1 MELILMLLLGLTL
14 GLIGGFLYSKSQYAK
29 QLEQQLQLIKSEM
42 FSASERILKERARE
56 LSDSNEQQL
65 SNILNPLKENIRQMK
80 DAVEKSDRAQTV
92 TMERLDA
99 SIKENLKQAQE
110 VGQRAENL
118 ARALT
123 SENKTQGNFGELR
136 LKQLLEEMGLE
147 GGIQFEEQVTMRDEY
162 GRAIHDADEG
172 HRLVPDVILHFP
184 DQRDVIIDSKMS
196 FTAFQDYHNAKTEEE
211 RETALRRHLL
221 SVRQHVNELSRK
233 NYSNYIRE
241 GRHRLDFVMM
251 YVFSESALQ
260 LALGADPSLWKWAYD
275 SGVIIAGS
283 QSLFIMLRVL
293 EMSWKQMR
301 QVENQQEM
309 MKVASQV
316 VERVQIFYERFLK
329 VDEQLHKTSEAFDE
343 LKRSTSSSGVSITTA
358 ATKLLK
364 YGAQENPKRRQRLPK
379 PVEEETDEITEA

>member
-14 GLIGGFLYSKSQYAK
+14 GLIGGFLYAKSQYGK
-29 QLEQQLQLIKSEM
+29 QLEQQLQLIKAEM

-110 VGQRAENL
+110 VGQR
-118 ARALT
+118 
-123 SENKTQGNFGELR
+123 
-136 LKQLLEEMGLE
+136 KQLLEEMGLE
-147 GGIQFEEQVTMRDEY
+147 EGIQFEEQVTMRDEY

-211 RETALRRHLL
+211 RDAALRRHLT

-233 NYSNYIRE
+233 NYSSYIRE

-260 LALGADPSLWKWAYD
+260 LALSADPSLWKWAYD
-275 SGVIIAGS
+275 NGVIIAGS

-329 VDEQLHKTSEAFDE
+329 VDEQLRKTNEAFDE

-358 ATKLLK
+358 AAKLLK

-379 PVEEETDEITEA
+379 PVEETEELTEE

>member
-14 GLIGGFLYSKSQYAK
+14 GLIGGFLYAKSQYGK
-29 QLEQQLQLIKSEM
+29 QLEQQLQLIKAEM

-123 SENKTQGNFGELR
+123 SENKAQGNFGELR

-147 GGIQFEEQVTMRDEY
+147 EGIQFEEQVTMRDEY

-196 FTAFQDYHNAKTEEE
+196 FTAFKTIIM
-211 RETALRRHLL
+211 
-221 SVRQHVNELSRK
+221 QKQRK
-233 NYSNYIRE
+233 SEIR
-241 GRHRLDFVMM
+241 LFV
-251 YVFSESALQ
+251 
-260 LALGADPSLWKWAYD
+260 
-275 SGVIIAGS
+275 VI
-283 QSLFIMLRVL
+283 
-293 EMSWKQMR
+293 
-301 QVENQQEM
+301 
-309 MKVASQV
+309 
-316 VERVQIFYERFLK
+316 
-329 VDEQLHKTSEAFDE
+329 
-343 LKRSTSSSGVSITTA
+343 
-358 ATKLLK
+358 
-364 YGAQENPKRRQRLPK
+364 
-379 PVEEETDEITEA
+379 